1 LSDYFNVDV
10 VNNENHPLTESG
22 TYVIPSDTDQAGYV
36 EFAESLPI
44 DDDCEIFG
52 MHSNAAITSDINA
65 TNALLSV
72 ALSLQPRSVAAGAK
86 TKDEVLND
94 LAKSILDQLPQ
105 AFDNE
110 DAAKKH
116 PIKYEE
122 SMNTVLS
129 QELLRYNNLIRAIR
143 SSLLNI

>member
-1 LSDYFNVDV
+1 MSDYFNPEV
-10 VNNENHPLTESG
+10 VNSENHPLTESG

-72 ALSLQPRSVAAGAK
+72 ALSLQPRSIAAGAK
-86 TKDEVLND
+86 TKDEVLTD
-94 LAKSILDQLPQ
+94 LAKSILD
-105 AFDNE
+105 
-110 DAAKKH
+110 
-116 PIKYEE
+116 
-122 SMNTVLS
+122 
-129 QELLRYNNLIRAIR
+129 
-143 SSLLNI
+143 